1 MNRLLIFEINEIES
15 INWDEYKNVQILQS
29 VDSFFILTHSLLI
42 IFSHNREI
50 TLLVD
55 RQISEIRRIEF
66 YREKD
71 KKIEFNRFCRLDLR
85 QIHIFFNII
94 TFDHRLDDHDSFIS
108 VVEFL
113 ENQVRFRD
121 CWIDDEKHLR
131 YRTDSKI
138 DETTKNKWSK
148 E

>member
-1 MNRLLIFEINEIES
+1 MNRLLISEINEIES

-29 VDSFFILTHSLLI
+29 VDSFFIFTHLLFI

-71 KKIEFNRFCRLDLR
+71 RKIEFNKFCKLDLR
-85 QIHIFFNII
+85 QIHIFLNII

-108 VVEFL
+108 VVEFF
-113 ENQVRFRD
+113 ENQVRLRD
-121 CWIDDEKHLR
+121 CWINDERHFR
-131 YRTDSKI
+131 YRIDSKI